1 MSYID
6 DRIDA
11 AAERE
16 FMAALRARER
26 KRRERPQQLQ
36 QLRERLRKQIDELAT
51 RPFSWQVNQ

>member
-6 DRIDA
+6 DRINA

-16 FMAALRARER
+16 FMASLRARER

-36 QLRERLRKQIDELAT
+36 QLREQRLRQIEELCT